1 MVLDKL
7 VSKIP
12 DLSLYLEAIVIVLC
26 SITVTF
32 IGLIIGSLALPL
44 LQVIVIIPFF
54 LKNVWKWR
62 LWRASGLVLLWSL
75 LLTVSVAAASY
86 SIGCSIDHVSRII
99 KGQSYLS
106 EMIHWIETGE
116 GPEGDPS
123 LFIVPKII
131 EIGLFSIVTFLTI
144 GIGGL
149 FMGAIL
155 LNYMNLYYGTVIY
168 MANGDPNAILFGWP
182 IYAIIRVIGYVFL
195 GTYLSRLIM
204 NIAERKPL
212 NQLFTGT
219 ARRLLIYAL
228 ILIILDFILKATI
241 ANTIYQP
248 LLNSIIDQ
256 EKLTICKQA
265 IIK

>member
-1 MVLDKL
+1 MVLDKI

-12 DLSLYLEAIVIVLC
+12 DLPLYLEAIVIILC
-26 SITVTF
+26 SITATF
-32 IGLIIGSLALPL
+32 IGLILGGLALPL
-44 LQVIVIIPFF
+44 LQVIIIIPFF

-62 LWRASGLVLLWSL
+62 LWRASCLVLLWSL
-75 LLTVSVAAASY
+75 VLTVSVAAASY
-86 SIGCSIDHVSRII
+86 SIGCSIDHASRVI

-131 EIGLFSIVTFLTI
+131 EIGLFSIVTSLTV

-168 MANGDPNAILFGWP
+168 MANGDLNAILFGWP
-182 IYAIIRVIGYVFL
+182 IYAIIRVVGYVFL
-195 GTYLSRLIM
+195 GTYLSRLAM
-204 NIAERKPL
+204 NIVEKKLL

-219 ARRLLIYAL
+219 ARKLLIIAL

-241 ANTIYQP
+241 ANTLYQP